1 MHTRCTLASIPTYV
15 ICTYIHKYTH
25 TYVQCFKYLVHTVT
39 EKPSPK
45 ITSKPRNVTIAVG
58 LSITFRCYVEG
69 DPNHYWVGWMTK
81 NTIIQ
86 PGEEYSVST
95 SPSFKSTNG
104 TTHYLTV
111 HTIKEAGKYDCQ
123 VYSLTGDVVDF
134 ITHEVIISNGM
145 DNYVYL

>member
-1 MHTRCTLASIPTYV
+1 MFSVFQIFCT
-15 ICTYIHKYTH
+15 
-25 TYVQCFKYLVHTVT
+25 TVT

-58 LSITFRCYVEG
+58 LPITFRCYVEG

-95 SPSFKSTNG
+95 SPNFKSVNG
-104 TTHYLTV
+104 TANYLTV
-111 HTIKEAGKYDCQ
+111 HTVKEAGKYDCQ
-123 VYSLTGDVVDF
+123 VYSLMGDIIDF

-145 DNYVYL
+145 DKCNYNSILILIDYMLQLQML